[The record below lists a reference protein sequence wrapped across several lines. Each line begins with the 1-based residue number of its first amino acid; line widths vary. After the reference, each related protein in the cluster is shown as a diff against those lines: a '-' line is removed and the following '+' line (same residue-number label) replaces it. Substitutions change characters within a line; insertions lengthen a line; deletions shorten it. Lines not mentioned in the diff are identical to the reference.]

1 MTGKLEG
8 NACNLA
14 PYTPVQPEPT
24 FWDCYSKPSTRT
36 SQDLLRQISSMTR
49 TYHGTCFLGWGSSQP
64 CCSGRGTSCH
74 GAWWRPEELATFALA
89 RDRWSSLPWSLG
101 AGGRSMAA
109 RGARLEVGRRSTSA
123 GGGWAEYHG
132 GRRSSW
138 AGDGWGMDEMMAE
151 GEMRTGPSWYR

>member
-1 MTGKLEG
+1 MSDKDFMTGKLEG

-101 AGGRSMAA
+101 AGGR
-109 RGARLEVGRRSTSA
+109 GAWRLEELAWRLDGGAHQPVEVGRNIMAA
-123 GGGWAEYHG
+123 GGVA
-132 GRRSSW
+132 GRGT
-138 AGDGWGMDEMMAE
+138 AGAW
-151 GEMRTGPSWYR
+151 MR